1 MSTAT
6 VDQEQDQEQEQAS
19 PVDETVAAAL
29 AEAARFRARA
39 VTAEAKRDADA
50 LEAIRVEESAGAE
63 LLDDDDPD
71 AGDRLAA
78 RLATLRAS
86 VEMQTRVAAEALA
99 RASAADAAALR
110 AEADLL
116 EPALVEAAAA
126 LEAFDAKTDRLS
138 ATLAKHVGGT
148 VRILMPDE
156 EAAEAFRA
164 GSSSRI
170 EYATPPR
177 WALQRAVA
185 ELANRRDLARG
196 LADVVT
202 GARSLAE
209 VRQEVTGGHDAVFGG
224 GVQSEHLPAL
234 VRDRVVVVPG
244 LELWLT
250 IPVETGPR
258 DWQGEYDQEQA
269 DLQAARDRLAAAE
282 VGRRSQRIE
291 ERREALAVDL
301 FAVERTIAYH
311 EERMRSIAE
320 QAGALGV
327 SVS

>member
-1 MSTAT
+1 MSAT
-6 VDQEQDQEQEQAS
+6 TLDQAHEAAPEEVVDA
-19 PVDETVAAAL
+19 VGAAVAL
-29 AEAARFRARA
+29 AAGFRARA
-39 VTAEAKRDADA
+39 CTAEAKRDVDA
-50 LEAIRVEESAGAE
+50 LEATRLEESAGAE

-86 VEMQTRVAAEALA
+86 VDMQARVAAEATA
-99 RASAADAAALR
+99 RALAAEADALR

-116 EPALVEAAAA
+116 EPALVESNAA

-138 ATLAKHVGGT
+138 AALAKHVGGT

-156 EAAEAFRA
+156 EAAEAFA
-164 GSSSRI
+164 TGTSSRF

-177 WALQRAVA
+177 WALARAVA
-185 ELANRRDLARG
+185 ELESRRDLARG
-196 LADVVT
+196 LADVVA

-209 VRQEVTGGHDAVFGG
+209 VRQEVSGGHDAVFGG

-250 IPVETGPR
+250 LPVKPGPR
-258 DWQGEYDQEQA
+258 DWQREYDQERA
-269 DLQAARDRLAAAE
+269 DLQAARERLAAAE
-282 VGRRSQRIE
+282 AGRRSQRIE
-291 ERREALAVDL
+291 ERRKALAVDL

-320 QAGALGV
+320 QAGALGAPV
-327 SVS
+327 N